1 MKPLENQYERYRKIF
16 KNIARPLA
24 FVDLKNFD
32 RNIGYVASTQK
43 DTGKTIRIH
52 SKSIRCVDLMKR
64 IQKKGGKIFRGVM
77 TFTMEETA
85 FLAERGFDDFI
96 VAYPTVQPSDLEL
109 FVKLIRKKKKVSLM
123 IDSAEHLQIL
133 SKAGR
138 KGKVALNACLE
149 VDTAYRPMNLPLY
162 LGVRRSPVRLV
173 EQALDIARASLKLPN
188 VRINAIMAY
197 EGHIAGPN
205 DNVPGKWLMNRAV
218 RFLKDKSIHEFTPR
232 RINIAETFR
241 SEGID
246 LEIVNGGGS
255 GSLAST
261 GADPSVTEVTS
272 GSAFYAPGLFWHFK
286 EVDFM
291 PSAFFAIQ
299 VVRVPKKG
307 MVTCL
312 GGGYVASG
320 QTGPDKL
327 PVPVYP
333 EGLEL
338 LPLEGAGEVQTPLKL
353 PKDCPD
359 LKLGD
364 PVFFQHAKAGEICE
378 RFNSFHLVEG
388 TKIVKTIKTYRGEGK
403 AFL

>member
-16 KNIARPLA
+16 KHRAMPLA

-32 RNIGYVASTQK
+32 RNIEYVASTQK
-43 DTGKTIRIH
+43 NTGKKIRIH

-85 FLAERGFDDFI
+85 FLEARGFDDFI
-96 VAYPTVQPSDLEL
+96 VAYPTVQPSDLDL
-109 FVKLIRKKKKVSLM
+109 FVKLIKKKKKVSLM
-123 IDSAEHLQIL
+123 IDSVEHLKIL

-138 KGKVALNACLE
+138 KGKVTLDACLE

-162 LGVRRSPVRLV
+162 LGVRRSPVRSV
-173 EQALDIARASLKLPN
+173 EQALEIARESLKLPN
-188 VRINAIMAY
+188 VRINAIMGY
-197 EGHIAGPN
+197 EGHVAGPN
-205 DNVPGKWLMNRAV
+205 DNVPGKWLMNRV
-218 RFLKDKSIHEFTPR
+218 IRLIKDKSISEFTPR

-241 SEGID
+241 NEGIE

-261 GADPSVTEVTS
+261 GTDPSVTEVTS
-272 GSAFYAPGLFWHFK
+272 GSAFYAPGLFWQFK
-286 EVDFM
+286 EVDFT

-299 VVRVPKKG
+299 VVRIPKKG

-320 QTGPDKL
+320 PAGPDKL

-338 LPLEGAGEVQTPLKL
+338 LPLEGAGEVQTPLVL
-353 PKDCPD
+353 PKDCPE

-378 RFNSFHLVEG
+378 RFGFFHLVEG
-388 TKIVKTIKTYRGEGK
+388 NKIVKTIKTYRGEGK

>member
-16 KNIARPLA
+16 KNKVMPLA

-32 RNIGYVASTQK
+32 RNIGYVALTQK
-43 DTGKTIRIH
+43 NTGKTIRIH

-64 IQKKGGKIFRGVM
+64 IQKKGGRVFRGVM

-85 FLAERGFDDFI
+85 FLADRGFDDFI
-96 VAYPTVQPSDLEL
+96 VAYPTVQPSDLNL
-109 FVKLIRKKKKVSLM
+109 FVKLVKKKKKVSLM
-123 IDSAEHLQIL
+123 IDSVEHLTIL
-133 SKAGR
+133 SKAGK
-138 KGKVALNACLE
+138 KGKVTLDACLE
-149 VDTAYRPMNLPLY
+149 VDTAYRPMNLSIY
-162 LGVRRSPVRLV
+162 LGVRRSPVRSV
-173 EQALDIARASLKLPN
+173 EQALEIARASLKLPN
-188 VRINAIMAY
+188 VRINAVMGY
-197 EGHIAGPN
+197 EGHIASPN
-205 DNVPGKWLMNRAV
+205 DNVPGKWLTNRLI
-218 RFLKDKSIHEFTPR
+218 RFLKDRSIHEFTSR

-241 SEGID
+241 SEGVE
-246 LEIVNGGGS
+246 LETVNGGGS
-255 GSLAST
+255 GSLATT

-272 GSAFYAPGLFWHFK
+272 GSAFYAPALFWHYR

-299 VVRVPKKG
+299 VVRVPAKG

-320 QTGPDKL
+320 PAGTDKL

-333 EGLEL
+333 EGMEL

-353 PKDCPD
+353 PKDSPE
-359 LKLGD
+359 LKPGD

-378 RFNSFHLVEG
+378 RFNFLNLVEG
-388 TKIVKTIKTYRGEGK
+388 NRVVKSIKTYRGEGK